1 MKISLAQCPVCYE
14 YQCVHKETQMPQIV
28 PSKPDIPSTVSSP
41 PSSEASLLPGVNVLL
56 IGPGGT
62 GKTHALGTLVDF
74 SAKHGVEVFYSG
86 LESGFESL
94 LGYWADRSR
103 EVPENLHWHT
113 LNMMA
118 EQGGG
123 FEHFAQKAN
132 QVGSMTQEA
141 LHKIQDH
148 TRSQRNFMEKF
159 IRTVLIDFHDQ
170 RTGKKFGSV
179 GTWGPN
185 RVFCVDGLTGL
196 GLLAMSLVIGNKPV
210 RSQADWG
217 IAQDSVE
224 PLVRQLCDGCKCHF
238 VLLGHVERETDQITG
253 GTKITVSSLGKALPP
268 KLPPMFSDVILAV
281 RNGKDFSWDTANP
294 MVDLKTRNLEISP
307 KLPPDFSQILLKW
320 QSRGGR
326 FTEKV
331 KT

>member
-1 MKISLAQCPVCYE
+1 MTVTSSTPLKPASPPVAAS
-14 YQCVHKETQMPQIV
+14 PSPIPF
-28 PSKPDIPSTVSSP
+28 PSKESSA
-41 PSSEASLLPGVNVLL
+41 EDSLLPGVNVLL

-62 GKTHALGTLVDF
+62 GKTHSLGTLVDYGA
-74 SAKHGVEVFYSG
+74 SHGIEVFYAG

-94 LGYWADRSR
+94 RGYWTDRSR
-103 EVPENLHWHT
+103 EIPANLHWHM

-118 EQGGG
+118 DQGSG
-123 FEHFAQKAN
+123 FEHLATKAH
-132 QVGSMTQEA
+132 QIGEMTQDA
-141 LHKIQDH
+141 LHKLQDH

-159 IRTVLIDFHDQ
+159 IRNVLIDFQDQ
-170 RTGKKFGSV
+170 RTGQKFGSV

-185 RVFCVDGLTGL
+185 RVFAVDGLTGL
-196 GLLAMSLVIGNKPV
+196 GLIAMSLVIGNKPV

-217 IAQDSVE
+217 IAQDTVE

-253 GTKITVSSLGKALPP
+253 GTKVTVSSLGRALPP

-281 RNGKDFSWDTANP
+281 RNGKEFSWDTANP
-294 MVDLKTRNLEISP
+294 MVDLKTRNLEIAP
-307 KLPPDFSQILLKW
+307 KLPPDFKLILDKW

-326 FTEKV
+326 FSEKV
-331 KT
+331 KV

>member
-1 MKISLAQCPVCYE
+1 MTVLNSTPLKPPLSLE
-14 YQCVHKETQMPQIV
+14 TKEPL
-28 PSKPDIPSTVSSP
+28 P
-41 PSSEASLLPGVNVLL
+41 PYGQLPLTPEASLLPGVNVLL

-62 GKTHALGTLVDF
+62 GKTHSLGTLVDYG
-74 SAKHGVEVFYSG
+74 AQHGIEVFYAG

-94 LGYWADRSR
+94 RGYWTDRGR
-103 EVPENLHWHT
+103 EIPSNLHWHM
-113 LNMMA
+113 LNMIA
-118 EQGGG
+118 ESGSG
-123 FEHFAQKAN
+123 FEHFAEKAK
-132 QVGSMTQEA
+132 QVGSMTQDA
-141 LHKIQDH
+141 LHKLQDH

-159 IRTVLIDFHDQ
+159 IRNVLIDFQDQ
-170 RTGKKFGSV
+170 RTGTKFGSV

-185 RVFCVDGLTGL
+185 RALAIDGLTGL

-238 VLLGHVERETDQITG
+238 ILLGHVERETDQLSG
-253 GTKITVSSLGKALPP
+253 GTKITVSSLGRALPP

-281 RNGKDFSWDTANP
+281 RVGKEFSWDTANP
-294 MVDLKTRNLEISP
+294 MVDLKTRNLEIAS
-307 KLPPDFSQILLKW
+307 KIAPDFKLILDKW

-326 FTEKV
+326 FVEKV
-331 KT
+331 KS